1 MNRIPNERGFLRDL
15 AAMGKKRLV
24 WMLPLMLLLIV
35 FSWYLHSDPLADLK
49 RTEETAMPE
58 EAAEVIGKAL
68 SDIGEHRYREL
79 SRMMRTKDSTEFEAN
94 YYPDGIFRREL
105 PEFAPARVEGPP
117 KRLVVSSWENLCVR
131 LHSEPRDEDY
141 LMSLVRID
149 GRWRISE
156 IIPARLCGSL

>member
-1 MNRIPNERGFLRDL
+1 MNRIPNERVFWRDL

-24 WMLPLMLLLIV
+24 WMLPLLLVLIA
-35 FSWYLHSDPLADLK
+35 FSWYLHSDPLAALK
-49 RTEETAMPE
+49 RTEETTLPP
-58 EAAEVIGKAL
+58 EAAQVIDTAMTR
-68 SDIGEHRYREL
+68 IGEHRYKEL
-79 SRMMRTKDSTEFEAN
+79 FSMMRVKDSTEFQAN
-94 YYPDGIFRREL
+94 YYPDGIFRQEL
-105 PEFAPARVEGPP
+105 PEFAPARVEGVP

-156 IIPARLCGSL
+156 IIPARLCGDL